1 MKKVLLLV
9 ALAFGI
15 SSSYAQLST
24 RENDVWVEKF
34 GARPVKGDMAL
45 TFAIGTNKDSSTAG
59 LYSGNLLRAGDL
71 LTFKKYLE
79 DDMAF
84 RLGVRLYKQSGKSV
98 GTSLDSSALNV
109 VSPQTTFENEI
120 KRNSREFVI
129 VPGVEKHFNAG
140 NIFDV
145 YTGADLYLGFK
156 KDRSIDNKTTN
167 TTPNKT
173 VSNTTMT
180 TKNSIVGLGWIVG
193 FNIFV
198 AQLPISVGL
207 EYGLNAKWNIGGK
220 TKVETE
226 QTVGDKTESIEYFT
240 QEKDAA
246 GAQDNAK
253 YKELKKSN
261 FGMDTNQNVRLAIN
275 IYFGK

>member
-9 ALAFGI
+9 ALAFGF

-24 RENDVWVEKF
+24 RENDASVEKL

-45 TFAIGTNKDSSTAG
+45 TFAIGTGKDSATAS
-59 LYSGNLLRAGDL
+59 LYKGNLLGAGDL

-84 RLGVRLYKQSGKSV
+84 RLGVRLFKKSSTTKGV
-98 GTSLDSSALNV
+98 SADSSGFNTQ
-109 VSPQTTFENEI
+109 PQFFEYNYKSN
-120 KRNSREFVI
+120 KREYII
-129 VPGVEKHFNAG
+129 VPGIEKHFNAG

-156 KDRSIDNKTTN
+156 KTVENKDDIKTN
-167 TTPNKT
+167 RAGDSQK
-173 VSNTTMT
+173 SKMT
-180 TKNSIVGLGWIVG
+180 TKNTVAGLGWIVG
-193 FNIFV
+193 FNVFV

-207 EYGLNAKWNIGGK
+207 EYGLNAKWDIGGK
-220 TKVETE
+220 TKNEM
-226 QTVGDKTESIEYFT
+226 ESKVNGTTTSAEYFT
-240 QEKDAA
+240 LE
-246 GAQDNAK
+246 GDNRQYDK
-253 YKELKKSN
+253 VSKRS
-261 FGMDTNQNVRLAIN
+261 FGMDTNQNVRLAVN